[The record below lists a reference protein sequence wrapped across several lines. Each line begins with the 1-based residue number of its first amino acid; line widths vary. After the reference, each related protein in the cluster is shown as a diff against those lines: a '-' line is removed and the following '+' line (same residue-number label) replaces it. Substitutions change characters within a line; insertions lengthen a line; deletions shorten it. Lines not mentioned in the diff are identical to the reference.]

1 MTRLTDEEIQF
12 YIDNPWSKVDLEPIA
27 TELRQAREEIKYLT
41 KVCYEKQVA
50 VLEHDVEFMKTCR
63 EYRADIARLRE
74 ALQKMRSNLLARAEE
89 LEDEMLGDDGF
100 MNNYSE
106 MTGERLAY
114 LEVISQLDNISTQST
129 QAENVSKDSEK
140 INI

>member
-1 MTRLTDEEIQF
+1 MTRLTDSRLTEIILQCD
-12 YIDNPWSKVDLEPIA
+12 YA
-27 TELRQAREEIKYLT
+27 TQHNQVAMVSTVEVAEVARELKQARAEN
-41 KVCYEKQVA
+41 
-50 VLEHDVEFMKTCR
+50 
-63 EYRADIARLRE
+63 ARLRV
-74 ALQKMRSNLLARAEE
+74 ALQKMRSNLHARVEE
-89 LEDEMLGDDGF
+89 LEEEMLGDDGF

-140 INI
+140 IDR